1 MRAEQTPAQ
10 LAKKFPLDKFGTEVA
25 DKLLTER
32 RRELLAA
39 CRQLEQFD
47 PTADKFPE
55 SLGLRLAHWR
65 RRQI

>member
-25 DKLLTER
+25 DKLLAER

-39 CRQLEQFD
+39 CRQNGEDVRSPLI
-47 PTADKFPE
+47 
-55 SLGLRLAHWR
+55 LLRSH
-65 RRQI
+65 